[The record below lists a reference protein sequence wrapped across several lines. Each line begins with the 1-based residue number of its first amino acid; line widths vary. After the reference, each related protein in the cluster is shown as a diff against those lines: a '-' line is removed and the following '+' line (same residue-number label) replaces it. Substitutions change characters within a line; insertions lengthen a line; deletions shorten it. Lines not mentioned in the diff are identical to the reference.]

1 MQFLCGLLLLAALI
15 VVIIVTFS
23 FLGWLTERSLSR
35 QCDKRAVALSVRS
48 AERIME
54 GWRARML
61 NESDIKTRALYYSE
75 YRHARERY
83 ERLCQRRV
91 GK

>member
-1 MQFLCGLLLLAALI
+1 MMQLYGLLIFAALI

-35 QCDKRAVALSVRS
+35 RCDKRAVEFS
-48 AERIME
+48 ARAVKRIAD
-54 GWRARML
+54 ARR
-61 NESDIKTRALYYSE
+61 TRALYYSE
-75 YRHARERY
+75 QRKARERH
-83 ERLCQRRV
+83 EKLCQRRV